1 MNYVLVDD
9 EERALNLLRIM
20 LTRFDGF
27 SKENDHI
34 YTFTQPVEALDFIR
48 RTLVDVVFLDIEMPM
63 LNGITLGKQISEEL
77 PAPPEIIYVTAF
89 PEYSLDAWDI
99 GAFGYILKPYDP
111 KQIGA
116 VLNRVLKYHAA
127 AAESIT
133 SAASIE
139 GKTGFGTENHGH
151 TPPDAT
157 AKKRNTQMHSNSLP
171 HIRCFPDFELFINKT
186 PVSFKSR
193 KAKEL
198 LALLVH
204 YEGNWV
210 PIDKIT
216 FCLLENC
223 EEHSSKNYSRTI
235 LYRLK
240 QALAPY
246 HLEQIVESAYGKMRV
261 HTEQFTCDYYDYL
274 QGQTE
279 LFQGDYMGEYPWAE
293 TTRAAMWTK
302 MVK

>member
-20 LTRFDGF
+20 LTRYDGF
-27 SKENDHI
+27 SVENDRI
-34 YTFTQPVEALDFIR
+34 DTFTQPAEALDFIR
-48 RTLVDVVFLDIEMPM
+48 HTSVDVIFLDIEMPV
-63 LNGITLGKQISEEL
+63 LNGIALGKQISQEL
-77 PAPPEIIYVTAF
+77 DNPPEIIYVTAF
-89 PEYSLDAWDI
+89 PEYSLEAWDTD
-99 GAFGYILKPYDP
+99 ALGYILKPYDP
-111 KQIGA
+111 KQISA
-116 VLNRVLKYHAA
+116 VLNRVLKYHTTAV
-127 AAESIT
+127 
-133 SAASIE
+133 ASLEAKNSLPPEDHI
-139 GKTGFGTENHGH
+139 H
-151 TPPDAT
+151 TAT
-157 AKKRNTQMHSNSLP
+157 AKETGQPHEQNSSLP
-171 HIRCFPDFELFINKT
+171 HVRCFPDFELFINET

-240 QALAPY
+240 QTLTPY
-246 HLEQIVESAYGKMRV
+246 QLEQMVESAYGKMRV
-261 HTEQFTCDYYDYL
+261 HTEHFTCDYYDYL
-274 QGQTE
+274 HGQAD
-279 LFQGDYMGEYPWAE
+279 LFQGDYMGEYTWAE
-293 TTRAAMWTK
+293 TTRAAMWAK
-302 MVK
+302 MIKEK

>member
-20 LTRFDGF
+20 LTRSDGF
-27 SKENDHI
+27 SKEHDHI
-34 YTFTQPVEALDFIR
+34 DTFTHPVEALDFIR
-48 RTLVDVVFLDIEMPM
+48 RTPVDVIFLDIEMPI

-111 KQIGA
+111 KQISA

-127 AAESIT
+127 AA
-133 SAASIE
+133 ASIASVDK
-139 GKTGFGTENHGH
+139 KTGFDTENHDH
-151 TPPDAT
+151 THTDAVT
-157 AKKRNTQMHSNSLP
+157 EKGTPQTHTLSLP
-171 HIRCFPDFELFINKT
+171 HIRCFPDFELFINET

-246 HLEQIVESAYGKMRV
+246 HLEQLVESAYGKMRV
-261 HTEQFTCDYYDYL
+261 HTEQFTCDYYNYL

-279 LFQGDYMGEYPWAE
+279 LFQGDYMGEYHWAE

>member
-20 LTRFDGF
+20 LTRSDGF
-27 SKENDHI
+27 SKEHDHI
-34 YTFTQPVEALDFIR
+34 DTFTQPVEALDFIR
-48 RTLVDVVFLDIEMPM
+48 RTPVDVIFLDIEMPV

-111 KQIGA
+111 KQISA

-127 AAESIT
+127 AA
-133 SAASIE
+133 ASIASVDK
-139 GKTGFGTENHGH
+139 KTGFDTENHDH
-151 TPPDAT
+151 THTDAVT
-157 AKKRNTQMHSNSLP
+157 EKGTPQTHTLSLP
-171 HIRCFPDFELFINKT
+171 HIRCFPDFELFINET

-246 HLEQIVESAYGKMRV
+246 HLEQLVESAYGKMRV
-261 HTEQFTCDYYDYL
+261 HTEQFTCDYYNYL

-302 MVK
+302 MLK

>member
-111 KQIGA
+111 KQISA

-139 GKTGFGTENHGH
+139 VKTGFGTENHGH

-157 AKKRNTQMHSNSLP
+157 AEKRNTQMHSNSLP

>member
-111 KQIGA
+111 KQISA

-139 GKTGFGTENHGH
+139 GKAGFGTENHGH

-157 AKKRNTQMHSNSLP
+157 VKCSQFPSCVDFTGFNCIQNCVYCYYLSFFSKIALKHRP
-171 HIRCFPDFELFINKT
+171 HYFHI
-186 PVSFKSR
+186 
-193 KAKEL
+193 
-198 LALLVH
+198 
-204 YEGNWV
+204 
-210 PIDKIT
+210 
-216 FCLLENC
+216 
-223 EEHSSKNYSRTI
+223 
-235 LYRLK
+235 
-240 QALAPY
+240 
-246 HLEQIVESAYGKMRV
+246 
-261 HTEQFTCDYYDYL
+261 
-274 QGQTE
+274 
-279 LFQGDYMGEYPWAE
+279 
-293 TTRAAMWTK
+293 
-302 MVK
+302 

>member
-20 LTRFDGF
+20 LTRYDGF
-27 SKENDHI
+27 SEENDHI
-34 YTFTQPVEALDFIR
+34 DTFTQPAKALDYIR
-48 RTLVDVVFLDIEMPM
+48 HTSVDVIFLDIEMPV
-63 LNGITLGKQISEEL
+63 LNGIALGKQISEEL
-77 PAPPEIIYVTAF
+77 DNPPEIIYVTAF
-89 PEYSLDAWDI
+89 PEYSLEAWDI
-99 GAFGYILKPYDP
+99 GALGYILKPYDP
-111 KQIGA
+111 KQIST
-116 VLNRVLKYHAA
+116 VLNRVLKYHTTATA
-127 AAESIT
+127 SVTSIEKKTNFNVENNSHT
-133 SAASIE
+133 SAV
-139 GKTGFGTENHGH
+139 TETMNPHAH
-151 TPPDAT
+151 TVI
-157 AKKRNTQMHSNSLP
+157 LP

-240 QALAPY
+240 QTLAPY
-246 HLEQIVESAYGKMRV
+246 HLEQMVESAYGKMRI

-274 QGQTE
+274 HGQAE
-279 LFQGDYMGEYPWAE
+279 LFQGDYMGEYTWAE
-293 TTRAAMWTK
+293 TTRAAMWAK
-302 MVK
+302 MVKEK

>member
-1 MNYVLVDD
+1 M
-9 EERALNLLRIM
+9 
-20 LTRFDGF
+20 
-27 SKENDHI
+27 
-34 YTFTQPVEALDFIR
+34 
-48 RTLVDVVFLDIEMPM
+48 
-63 LNGITLGKQISEEL
+63 
-77 PAPPEIIYVTAF
+77 
-89 PEYSLDAWDI
+89 
-99 GAFGYILKPYDP
+99 
-111 KQIGA
+111 
-116 VLNRVLKYHAA
+116 NRVLKYHAA
-127 AAESIT
+127 AAASVA
-133 SAASIE
+133 SAASVE
-139 GKTGFGTENHGH
+139 KKTGFDTENHDH
-151 TPPDAT
+151 THTDAVT
-157 AKKRNTQMHSNSLP
+157 EKGTPQTHTLSLP
-171 HIRCFPDFELFINKT
+171 HIRCFPDFELFINET

-246 HLEQIVESAYGKMRV
+246 HLEQLVESAYGKMRV
-261 HTEQFTCDYYDYL
+261 HTEQFTCDYYNYL

>member
-9 EERALNLLRIM
+9 EKRALNLLRIM
-20 LTRFDGF
+20 LTRSDGF
-27 SKENDHI
+27 SKEHDHI
-34 YTFTQPVEALDFIR
+34 DTFTQPVEALDFIR
-48 RTLVDVVFLDIEMPM
+48 RTPVDVIFLDIEMPI

-111 KQIGA
+111 KQISA

-127 AAESIT
+127 AA
-133 SAASIE
+133 ASIASVDK
-139 GKTGFGTENHGH
+139 KTCFDTENHDH
-151 TPPDAT
+151 THTDAVT
-157 AKKRNTQMHSNSLP
+157 EKGTPQTHTLRLP
-171 HIRCFPDFELFINKT
+171 HIRCFPDFELFINET

-261 HTEQFTCDYYDYL
+261 HTEQFTCDYYNYL

>member
-20 LTRFDGF
+20 LTRSDGF
-27 SKENDHI
+27 SKEHDHI
-34 YTFTQPVEALDFIR
+34 DTFTQPVAALDFIR
-48 RTLVDVVFLDIEMPM
+48 RTPVDVIFLDIEMPI

-111 KQIGA
+111 KQISA

-127 AAESIT
+127 AA
-133 SAASIE
+133 ASIASVDK
-139 GKTGFGTENHGH
+139 KTGFDTENHDH
-151 TPPDAT
+151 THTDAVT
-157 AKKRNTQMHSNSLP
+157 EKGTPQTHTLSLP
-171 HIRCFPDFELFINKT
+171 HIRCFPDFELFINET

-246 HLEQIVESAYGKMRV
+246 HLEQLVESAYGKMRV
-261 HTEQFTCDYYDYL
+261 HTEQFTCDYYNYL

>member
-111 KQIGA
+111 KQISA

-139 GKTGFGTENHGH
+139 GKTGFAQKIMAIPLQMQQLKRGIHKC
-151 TPPDAT
+151 TPT
-157 AKKRNTQMHSNSLP
+157 
-171 HIRCFPDFELFINKT
+171 
-186 PVSFKSR
+186 VSRISAASR
-193 KAKEL
+193 IL
-198 LALLVH
+198 
-204 YEGNWV
+204 N
-210 PIDKIT
+210 
-216 FCLLENC
+216 CL
-223 EEHSSKNYSRTI
+223 
-235 LYRLK
+235 
-240 QALAPY
+240 
-246 HLEQIVESAYGKMRV
+246 
-261 HTEQFTCDYYDYL
+261 
-274 QGQTE
+274 
-279 LFQGDYMGEYPWAE
+279 
-293 TTRAAMWTK
+293 
-302 MVK
+302 

>member
-1 MNYVLVDD
+1 
-9 EERALNLLRIM
+9 
-20 LTRFDGF
+20 
-27 SKENDHI
+27 
-34 YTFTQPVEALDFIR
+34 
-48 RTLVDVVFLDIEMPM
+48 
-63 LNGITLGKQISEEL
+63 
-77 PAPPEIIYVTAF
+77 
-89 PEYSLDAWDI
+89 
-99 GAFGYILKPYDP
+99 
-111 KQIGA
+111 
-116 VLNRVLKYHAA
+116 
-127 AAESIT
+127 
-133 SAASIE
+133 
-139 GKTGFGTENHGH
+139 
-151 TPPDAT
+151 
-157 AKKRNTQMHSNSLP
+157 MHSNSLP

-293 TTRAAMWTK
+293 TTVPPCGRRWLNEITVLQESVLSHTYALTITNNRSFLTAPSTIAKQQFLFVRVRIVCTK
-302 MVK
+302 CFCCHINQPQ

>member
-20 LTRFDGF
+20 LTRYDGF

-34 YTFTQPVEALDFIR
+34 YTFTQPVEALNFVR
-48 RTLVDVVFLDIEMPM
+48 RTPVDVIFLDIEMPV
-63 LNGITLGKQISEEL
+63 LNGIELGKQINEML
-77 PAPPEIIYVTAF
+77 ADPPEIIYVTAF
-89 PEYSLDAWDI
+89 PEYSLEAWNI

-111 KQIGA
+111 KQISA

-127 AAESIT
+127 V
-133 SAASIE
+133 AASVVSSK
-139 GKTGFGTENHGH
+139 GKTGLDTENHAPA
-151 TPPDAT
+151 PPDAATEKRKPQTYT
-157 AKKRNTQMHSNSLP
+157 ANLP
-171 HIRCFPDFELFINKT
+171 HIRCFPDFELFINET
-186 PVSFKSR
+186 PVFFKSR

-240 QALAPY
+240 QTLAPY
-246 HLEQIVESAYGKMRV
+246 HLEEIVESAYGKMRV
-261 HTEQFTCDYYDYL
+261 HTELFTCDYYDYL
-274 QGQTE
+274 RGQTE
-279 LFQGDYMGEYPWAE
+279 LFQGDYMGEYMWAE
-293 TTRAAMWTK
+293 TTRAAMWAK
-302 MVK
+302 MIK